1 MAYTKKIWQSGETL
15 TAVNMNHIEDGLEA
29 VANAVDGIAPGL
41 TEEAVQGLINT
52 AVAPKLDSVV
62 YEADKVTFALKSE
75 LPDVTGFATK
85 AELDGYQPKGDYQ
98 PAGDYALAGNV
109 YTKEEIDAKLVGAM
123 SYKGSVET
131 VADLPESAN
140 VGDMYDVKEN
150 GQNYAWNGEGWDGLG
165 GSIDLSGLLTKD
177 EAAKTYATKA
187 EVPST
192 LEILTS
198 SEFTS
203 IVDQLETKEHATS
216 TYQVKG
222 DYQPAGDYAVFQK
235 FSAGADPA
243 ERKTIQL
250 ANADSISG
258 IDSKGTGYNLIMLSK
273 WDKVDIGSTGVT
285 MNLNSKDGIV
295 QLNDEKVLATVDQIP
310 SVKGFATMAEV
321 EEKLAGYQVKGDY
334 APAGDYALKSEIPSV
349 EDLATVT
356 FVQEGFQPKGEYQP
370 VGDYALKSE
379 IPDVSG
385 KLDTSVYEADKATFA
400 LKSEI
405 PDVSGFAEKST
416 VETLASDV
424 NNIGNVI
431 IPEMNT
437 NTAKALD
444 TKVDWDAEKKVISL
458 PMDGSISALRNA
470 ETLEGGV
477 LVAQRSYDENVTF
490 VTELGTTKNK
500 LTLNASERPQIDIQ
514 GGDSQKVAYLSEI
527 PSVEGLVSAE
537 QLDTKLADYAT
548 TEVVEAEFASYDK
561 IIKGEIEADYTSK
574 EQFAEAGVHF
584 LGSFSTSMQA
594 EQKASEDGIYDNQAY
609 SVLVYTVGEDQNG
622 QIINNVQTGKTVQF
636 LYWQGKR
643 YTRTITNDGE
653 KVVGSWA
660 SDDGYVA
667 LPRKGVMPNLFT
679 LTTEADSDT
688 VKKAMTATDTNE
700 PITLDDLNKCL
711 QTGYTLRFYAMQSG
725 SVFVGFSGQ
734 AFTLTY
740 IGFANPN
747 QDPAIMSVAVNVT
760 AEGQYSVVRN
770 GTRGIALTN
779 TSLPNDKTI
788 VALDD
793 RIEALEDVAVTTA
806 ELPIALK
813 SFTNK
818 VHEKAEILGWFG
830 VEDEAGLKGI
840 IASKRPIFVRYGISL
855 SGQPRYYK
863 FPAEYVAFESNT
875 QVKLVFEG
883 LDTSDDSVVR
893 YTILMNLDGT
903 LIGEQSNI
911 SMVLEPL
918 GADVSNL
925 ATKEEVQAKAEA
937 EHSHEIADVAGLQ
950 DALDGKQATGDYA
963 LKSELPS
970 VEGLATTEA
979 LTSGLKAKAD
989 SEHTHE
995 LADVTDINKLV
1006 NPTFLTYSDPSETVQ
1021 YLPKL
1026 EQSYVDELLKTS
1038 AEQGLV
1044 TINGQPWDAET
1055 NNWTI
1060 GAPYVV
1066 FCHFNESLTFEA
1078 NLWSADSEHLGVVL
1092 NQVKSMIGTFYT
1104 EYQLK
1109 VKSIEERLTALEG
1122 K

>member
-1 MAYTKKIWQSGETL
+1 MTYTKNVWKSGDTL
-15 TAVNMNHIEDGLEA
+15 TAVKMNNIETGLEA
-29 VANAVDGIAPGL
+29 VAQELSNVTSGLSEEEVKALAQSIAQ
-41 TEEAVQGLINT
+41 EVAAT
-52 AVAPKLDSVV
+52 AVAPKLDTVV
-62 YEADKVTFALKSE
+62 YEADKVTFALKTE
-75 LPDVTGFATK
+75 IPDVSDFVRS
-85 AELDGYQPKGDYQ
+85 GD
-98 PAGDYALAGNV
+98 V
-109 YTKEEIDAKLVGAM
+109 YTKGEIDAKLVGAM
-123 SYKGSVET
+123 TYKGSVET
-131 VADLPESAN
+131 QAQLPQDAK
-140 VGDMYDVKEN
+140 VGDMYDVTETGHN
-150 GQNYAWNGEGWDGLG
+150 FAWNGESWDDLG
-165 GSIDLSGLLTKD
+165 GSIDLSGVLTKE
-177 EAAKTYATKA
+177 EAEA
-187 EVPST
+187 
-192 LEILTS
+192 
-198 SEFTS
+198 
-203 IVDQLETKEHATS
+203 
-216 TYQVKG
+216 TYQPKG
-222 DYQPAGDYAVFQK
+222 DYQPV
-235 FSAGADPA
+235 
-243 ERKTIQL
+243 
-250 ANADSISG
+250 
-258 IDSKGTGYNLIMLSK
+258 
-273 WDKVDIGSTGVT
+273 
-285 MNLNSKDGIV
+285 
-295 QLNDEKVLATVDQIP
+295 
-310 SVKGFATMAEV
+310 
-321 EEKLAGYQVKGDY
+321 
-334 APAGDYALKSEIPSV
+334 GDYALKSEVTVKLDTTTYEADKATFALKSELPSI
-349 EDLATVT
+349 EGLATVT
-356 FVQEGFQPKGEYQP
+356 FVQEGFQPKGDYQP

-385 KLDTSVYEADKATFA
+385 KLDTTVYEADKATFA
-400 LKSEI
+400 LK
-405 PDVSGFAEKST
+405 
-416 VETLASDV
+416 
-424 NNIGNVI
+424 
-431 IPEMNT
+431 
-437 NTAKALD
+437 
-444 TKVDWDAEKKVISL
+444 
-458 PMDGSISALRNA
+458 
-470 ETLEGGV
+470 
-477 LVAQRSYDENVTF
+477 
-490 VTELGTTKNK
+490 
-500 LTLNASERPQIDIQ
+500 
-514 GGDSQKVAYLSEI
+514 SEI

-561 IIKGEIEADYTSK
+561 TIKGEIEAGYTSK

-594 EQKASEDGIYDNQAY
+594 EQKASEDGIYDNNAY

-622 QIINNVQTGKTVQF
+622 QIVNNVQTGKTVQF

-688 VKKAMTATDTNE
+688 VKTAMTATDTNE

-725 SVFVGFSGQ
+725 SVFVGFSGH

-740 IGFANPN
+740 IGFANPS

-760 AEGQYSVVRN
+760 AEGQYAVVRN
-770 GTRGIALTN
+770 GTRGIALTS

-830 VEDEAGLKGI
+830 VEDEAGLKSI
-840 IASKRPIFVRYGISL
+840 IASKRPIFVRYGITL
-855 SGQPRYYK
+855 TAQPRYYK

-925 ATKEEVQAKAEA
+925 ATKEEVQAKAE
-937 EHSHEIADVAGLQ
+937 V
-950 DALDGKQATGDYA
+950 
-963 LKSELPS
+963 
-970 VEGLATTEA
+970 
-979 LTSGLKAKAD
+979 
-989 SEHTHE
+989 EHTHE
-995 LADVTDINKLV
+995 IADVTDINKLV

-1060 GAPYVV
+1060 GAPYVI
-1066 FCHFNESLTFEA
+1066 FGHFNESFTFEA
-1078 NLWSADSEHLGVVL
+1078 NLWSADSEHLGVVF

-1104 EYQLK
+1104 EYQSK
-1109 VKSIEERLTALEG
+1109 VKSIEERLKALES

>member
-29 VANAVDGIAPGL
+29 VAQAVDGIAPGL

-75 LPDVTGFATK
+75 LPDITGFATK
-85 AELDGYQPKGDYQ
+85 AELEGYQPKGDYQ

-109 YTKEEIDAKLVGAM
+109 YTKGEIDAKLVGAM
-123 SYKGSVET
+123 TYKGAVET
-131 VADLPESAN
+131 QAQLPQDAK
-140 VGDMYDVKEN
+140 VGDMYDVTETGHN
-150 GQNYAWNGEGWDGLG
+150 FAWNGESWDNLG
-165 GSIDLSGLLTKD
+165 GTIDLSGVLTKK
-177 EAAKTYATKA
+177 EAEA
-187 EVPST
+187 
-192 LEILTS
+192 
-198 SEFTS
+198 
-203 IVDQLETKEHATS
+203 

-222 DYQPAGDYAVFQK
+222 DYQPVGDYALKSEVAVK
-235 FSAGADPA
+235 LDTTTYEADKATFALKSELP
-243 ERKTIQL
+243 
-250 ANADSISG
+250 SIEG
-258 IDSKGTGYNLIMLSK
+258 
-273 WDKVDIGSTGVT
+273 
-285 MNLNSKDGIV
+285 
-295 QLNDEKVLATVDQIP
+295 LATVTFVQE
-310 SVKGFATMAEV
+310 GF
-321 EEKLAGYQVKGDY
+321 QPKGDY
-334 APAGDYALKSEIPSV
+334 APAGDYALKSEIP
-349 EDLATVT
+349 
-356 FVQEGFQPKGEYQP
+356 
-370 VGDYALKSE
+370 
-379 IPDVSG
+379 
-385 KLDTSVYEADKATFA
+385 
-400 LKSEI
+400 
-405 PDVSGFAEKST
+405 DVSGFAEKTT

-470 ETLEGGV
+470 DTLEGGV
-477 LVAQRSYDENVTF
+477 LVAQRSYDDNLTF

-500 LTLNASERPQIDIQ
+500 LTLNASERPQVDIQ
-514 GGDSQKVAYLSEI
+514 GGDSQKVAYLSDIPSVDNLATKDELSAKADKAELEAYQPKGDYAPAGDYALKSEI

-537 QLDTKLADYAT
+537 QLETKLADYTT

-561 IIKGEIEADYTSK
+561 TIKGEIEAGYTSK
-574 EQFAEAGVHF
+574 EQFAEAGVHY

-622 QIINNVQTGKTVQF
+622 QIVNNVQTGKTVQF

-688 VKKAMTATDTNE
+688 VKTAMTATDTNE

-740 IGFANPN
+740 IGFANPS

-770 GTRGIALTN
+770 GTRGIALTS

-840 IASKRPIFVRYGISL
+840 IASKRPIFVRYGITL

-883 LDTSDDSVVR
+883 LNTSDDSVVR

-911 SMVLEPL
+911 SMVSEPL

-937 EHSHEIADVAGLQ
+937 EHSHEIADVSGLQ

-979 LTSGLKAKAD
+979 LTSGLEAKAD

-995 LADVTDINKLV
+995 LAEVTDINKLV

-1026 EQSYVDELLKTS
+1026 EQSYVDELLKSS

-1044 TINGQPWDAET
+1044 TLNGQLWNAES

-1066 FCHFNESLTFEA
+1066 FGHFNESFTFEA
-1078 NLWSADSEHLGVVL
+1078 NLWSADPEHLGVVF

-1104 EYQLK
+1104 EYQSK
-1109 VKSIEERLTALEG
+1109 VKSIEKRLDALEG